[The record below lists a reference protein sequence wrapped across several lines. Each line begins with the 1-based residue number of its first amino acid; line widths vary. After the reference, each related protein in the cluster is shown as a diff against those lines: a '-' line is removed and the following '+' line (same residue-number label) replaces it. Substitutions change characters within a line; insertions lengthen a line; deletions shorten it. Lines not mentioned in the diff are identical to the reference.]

1 VIEVMGNGEWGMKF
15 LCMHAEPKVT
25 VLMPAYNAGKYIA
38 EAIRSVLEQGFSDF
52 ELLIVDDG
60 SSDDTRQV
68 IGSFSDARLRL
79 LEQENRGI
87 SAALNAGLLA
97 ARGYYIARFDAD
109 DICLPQRLARQVGF
123 LDANPSY
130 VLTGSEAEYILENG
144 EHLFNFRCSAYSHA
158 EIRKRLYHSCPFI
171 HSSVMYRKK
180 EVLEAGGYSVHAH
193 NFEDYL
199 LWVTLIHA
207 GKFHNLPEML
217 IKVRF
222 NPSSVTI
229 DEKWRGRR
237 FRRLKQEIIQRGAIT
252 DAEGAVLLTIIRNQE
267 TRRIKEGSYHALCGK
282 KFLADNYQ
290 PAKARWHVLRAIH
303 IHPFRLDNFAM
314 LAVSF
319 LPPKW
324 IKWLHRRSPGKI

>member
-1 VIEVMGNGEWGMKF
+1 MQV
-15 LCMHAEPKVT
+15 EPRVT

-38 EAIRSVLEQGFSDF
+38 EAIQSVLDQDFSDF

-68 IGSFSDARLRL
+68 IARFPDTRIRL

-87 SAALNAGLLA
+87 SASLNAGLQA
-97 ARGYYIARFDAD
+97 SRGYYIARFDAD
-109 DICLPQRLARQVGF
+109 DICLPQRLGRQVAF

-130 VLTGSEAEYILENG
+130 VLVGSDAEYILENG
-144 EHLFNFRCSAYSHA
+144 EHLFNFRCMAFSHT
-158 EIRKRLYHSCPFI
+158 EIQEKLYHSCPFI

-180 EVLEAGGYSVHAH
+180 EVLEAGGYSLLAH

-199 LWVTLIHA
+199 LWVKLIQA
-207 GKFHNLPEML
+207 GRFQNLPETL

-237 FRRLKQEIIQRGAIT
+237 FRGLKREIIRRGDIT
-252 DAEGAVLLTIIRNQE
+252 EAEGAVLQTIIRNQE

-290 PAKARWHVLRAIH
+290 PAKARWHVLRAIQ
-303 IHPFRLDNFAM
+303 IHPFRWDNFAM
-314 LAVSF
+314 LAASF

-324 IKWLHRRSPGKI
+324 IKWLHERSPGKL